1 MFLLPN
7 KQMDSDQPWSIS
19 AGTQAY
25 SCAEQRPLSRSRAG
39 LSALTAQLRSLGNF
53 NSSYECP
60 HTPWTL
66 NEQLRLRARRQQRE
80 RGEWYKKRL
89 LRIHSGMKGPRGGG
103 GRVTEYTKELKRQV
117 ETWKPSG
124 HICTRFLSACP
135 KPGRPWIPSL
145 IPWSTIHLV
154 LLKIFPSPLKLAQQH
169 LPRSCYQ

>member
-1 MFLLPN
+1 MENIYHNWKIFLKKVLASMFLLPN

-89 LRIHSGMKGPRGGG
+89 LRIHSGMKGPKGGG
-103 GRVTEYTKELKRQV
+103 GGWQSIPRNSRDRWKLGNLLGTSVLAFSLPAPNLADPGFQV
-117 ETWKPSG
+117 W
-124 HICTRFLSACP
+124 FLEVQF
-135 KPGRPWIPSL
+135 
-145 IPWSTIHLV
+145 T
-154 LLKIFPSPLKLAQQH
+154 
-169 LPRSCYQ
+169 